1 MSSTRA
7 REGRDAAEVDDLED
21 LSDEE
26 LDALLAE
33 ELAEGEE
40 EEEEVP
46 VPRSGTTKKAPKA
59 SKKKSAKAAA
69 DSRTRRSNQDS
80 RADGPPT
87 GTALIMLAVSAV
99 SAVVVF
105 AMRAARRKQSPAPK
119 RADTP
124 APTLAVDGAHAS
136 ARKSDVAPTRR
147 LAAAKKKPVPAAAR
161 RCANCGAAAPKK
173 KDPAA
178 ADAPSG
184 VAAAAKLLRCGGC
197 RATYYCSSECQRQHR
212 PVHKKDCVPPA
223 GTQAAAARSATAS
236 EAPRAPPPAVAAS
249 SPPEPAAPAD
259 AAAAA
264 AAAAAEGAR
273 RFQSLRARLGAA
285 TVAFSR
291 GATGQ
296 AVSALQDIAMEA
308 HELFDRHALGRDI
321 ECEALRVA
329 GHGMIRMRAWEPAE
343 KCLDACLGVAR
354 LGLEDDPPLP
364 PGAAIGA
371 FVALGT
377 LASARE
383 PPEFDLSQQWF
394 AHALQTAREAGDVSA
409 EASVCQ
415 SLAGVA
421 GKMGDGAAAAQA
433 AEMALG
439 LRRAKLEE
447 AGRTLV
453 AAEEALAAFTVQSVT
468 QSRGYPPSEGA
479 TEDTHAEPSGN
490 RAGSEAI
497 GVAGATGGRSVGPA
511 TAPPITSPDHARAFG
526 AAAAAKR
533 ALAEARR
540 AEVAALANVG
550 AALLKVP
557 ATSGV
562 ASGAA
567 EAEASEASSEDAPSG
582 THLVAS
588 ETEDAGDADPSRD
601 PSPATRVAAGVA
613 RYEEALASLRRDAA
627 GPQDLEME
635 IGLLLELANAH
646 DNRVGGDAGR
656 ARARLARASLRDAVK
671 ALTANQREFPNTC
684 TLCSETM
691 DVIEGEGEE
700 DTHAST
706 TGSGPVTCLECL
718 HGYHSACLLR
728 WREEKLVE
736 EMEKMEK
743 AKGEGEDVSGREPQ
757 KPRCPDCAK
766 IHASRAAAAEAA
778 QRQPRSSAS
787 APGGFL

>member
-33 ELAEGEE
+33 ELAEREE

-69 DSRTRRSNQDS
+69 DARTRRSNQDS

-87 GTALIMLAVSAV
+87 GTALVMLAVSAV
-99 SAVVVF
+99 SAVIVF
-105 AMRAARRKQSPAPK
+105 ATRAARRKQSPAPK

-136 ARKSDVAPTRR
+136 EERRKSDVAPTRR
-147 LAAAKKKPVPAAAR
+147 LAAAKKKPVPAAER

-173 KDPAA
+173 KDSAA

-184 VAAAAKLLRCGGC
+184 VAAATKLLRCGGC

-223 GTQAAAARSATAS
+223 GTQAAATRSATAG
-236 EAPRAPPPAVAAS
+236 EAPRAPPPAVAAA

-259 AAAAA
+259 AAAA

-394 AHALQTAREAGDVSA
+394 AHALQVAREAGDVAA

-453 AAEEALAAFTVQSVT
+453 AAEEALAAFTVTVT
-468 QSRGYPPSEGA
+468 QSQAPPSVG
-479 TEDTHAEPSGN
+479 TEDAADPTPQP
-490 RAGSEAI
+490 GSEAI
-497 GVAGATGGRSVGPA
+497 GVAPATGGRPA

-557 ATSGV
+557 ATSGL
-562 ASGAA
+562 ASGAV
-567 EAEASEASSEDAPSG
+567 EASEASSEDAPLG
-582 THLVAS
+582 TDVAS
-588 ETEDAGDADPSRD
+588 KTEDAGDAPRD

-656 ARARLARASLRDAVK
+656 ARARLARASLRAAVK

-691 DVIEGEGEE
+691 DVIENEGEV

-706 TGSGPVTCLECL
+706 TGSGPDAAAATRPVTCLECL

>member
-33 ELAEGEE
+33 ELAEREE

-69 DSRTRRSNQDS
+69 DARTRRSNQDS

-87 GTALIMLAVSAV
+87 GTALVMLAVSAV
-99 SAVVVF
+99 SAVIVF
-105 AMRAARRKQSPAPK
+105 ATRAARRKQSPAPK

-136 ARKSDVAPTRR
+136 EERRKSDVAPTRR
-147 LAAAKKKPVPAAAR
+147 LAAAKKKPVPAAER

-173 KDPAA
+173 KDSAA

-184 VAAAAKLLRCGGC
+184 VAAATKLLRCGGC

-223 GTQAAAARSATAS
+223 GTQAAATRSATAG
-236 EAPRAPPPAVAAS
+236 EAPRAPPPAVAAA

-394 AHALQTAREAGDVSA
+394 AHALQVAREAGDVAA

-453 AAEEALAAFTVQSVT
+453 AAEEALAAFTVTVT
-468 QSRGYPPSEGA
+468 QSQAPPSVG
-479 TEDTHAEPSGN
+479 TEDAADPTPQP
-490 RAGSEAI
+490 GSEAI
-497 GVAGATGGRSVGPA
+497 GVAPATGGRPA

-557 ATSGV
+557 ATSGL
-562 ASGAA
+562 ASGAV
-567 EAEASEASSEDAPSG
+567 EASEASSEDAPLG
-582 THLVAS
+582 TDVAS
-588 ETEDAGDADPSRD
+588 KTEDAGDAPRD

-656 ARARLARASLRDAVK
+656 ARARLARASLRAAVK

-691 DVIEGEGEE
+691 DVIENEGEV

-706 TGSGPVTCLECL
+706 TGSGPDAAAATRPVTCLKCL

>member
-59 SKKKSAKAAA
+59 SKKKSGKAAA

-124 APTLAVDGAHAS
+124 APTLAVDGAHTS

-147 LAAAKKKPVPAAAR
+147 LAAAKKKAVPAAAR

-329 GHGMIRMRAWEPAE
+329 GHGMIRVRAWEPAE

-394 AHALQTAREAGDVSA
+394 AHALQVAREAGDVSA

-453 AAEEALAAFTVQSVT
+453 AAEEALAAFTVTGV
-468 QSRGYPPSEGA
+468 
-479 TEDTHAEPSGN
+479 TEDAAEPTP

-582 THLVAS
+582 TDVAS
-588 ETEDAGDADPSRD
+588 ETEDAGDAPRD

-743 AKGEGEDVSGREPQ
+743 AKAEGEDVSGREPQ

>member
-33 ELAEGEE
+33 ELAEREE

-69 DSRTRRSNQDS
+69 DARTRRSNQDS

-87 GTALIMLAVSAV
+87 GTALVMLAVSAV
-99 SAVVVF
+99 SAVIVF
-105 AMRAARRKQSPAPK
+105 ATRAARRKQSPAPK

-136 ARKSDVAPTRR
+136 EERRKSDVAPTRR
-147 LAAAKKKPVPAAAR
+147 LAAAKKKPVPAAER

-173 KDPAA
+173 KDSAA

-184 VAAAAKLLRCGGC
+184 VAAATKLLRCGGC

-223 GTQAAAARSATAS
+223 GTQAAATRSATAG
-236 EAPRAPPPAVAAS
+236 EAPRAPPPAVAAA

-394 AHALQTAREAGDVSA
+394 AHALQVAREAGDVAA

-453 AAEEALAAFTVQSVT
+453 AAEEALAAFTVTVT
-468 QSRGYPPSEGA
+468 QSQAPPSVG
-479 TEDTHAEPSGN
+479 TEDAADPTPQP
-490 RAGSEAI
+490 GSEAI
-497 GVAGATGGRSVGPA
+497 GVAPATGGRPA

-557 ATSGV
+557 ATSGL
-562 ASGAA
+562 ASGAV
-567 EAEASEASSEDAPSG
+567 EASEASSEDAPLG
-582 THLVAS
+582 TDVAS
-588 ETEDAGDADPSRD
+588 KTEDAGDAPRD

-656 ARARLARASLRDAVK
+656 ARARLARASLRAAVK

-691 DVIEGEGEE
+691 DVIENEGEV

-706 TGSGPVTCLECL
+706 TGSGPDAAAATRPVTCLECL

>member
-33 ELAEGEE
+33 ELAEREE

-69 DSRTRRSNQDS
+69 DARTRRSNQDS

-87 GTALIMLAVSAV
+87 GTALVMLAVSAV
-99 SAVVVF
+99 SAIIVF

-124 APTLAVDGAHAS
+124 APTLAVDGAHTS
-136 ARKSDVAPTRR
+136 ARKSDVTPTRR

-161 RCANCGAAAPKK
+161 RCANCGATAPKK
-173 KDPAA
+173 K
-178 ADAPSG
+178 DAPSG
-184 VAAAAKLLRCGGC
+184 VAAATKLLRCGGC

-223 GTQAAAARSATAS
+223 GTQAAATRSATAG
-236 EAPRAPPPAVAAS
+236 EAPRAPPPAVAAA

-394 AHALQTAREAGDVSA
+394 AHALQVAREAGDVAA

-453 AAEEALAAFTVQSVT
+453 AAEEALAAFTVTVT
-468 QSRGYPPSEGA
+468 QSQAPPSVG
-479 TEDTHAEPSGN
+479 TEDAADPTPQP
-490 RAGSEAI
+490 GSEAI
-497 GVAGATGGRSVGPA
+497 GVASATGGRPA

-557 ATSGV
+557 AMSGP
-562 ASGAA
+562 ASGA
-567 EAEASEASSEDAPSG
+567 AEASEASSEDAPLG
-582 THLVAS
+582 TDVAS
-588 ETEDAGDADPSRD
+588 KTEDAGDAPRD

-656 ARARLARASLRDAVK
+656 ARARLARASLREAVK

-691 DVIEGEGEE
+691 DVIENEVEGLGS
-700 DTHAST
+700 ST
-706 TGSGPVTCLECL
+706 TGSGPDAAAATRPVTCLECL

>member
-173 KDPAA
+173 KDSAA
-178 ADAPSG
+178 ADASSG

-364 PGAAIGA
+364 PSAAIGA

-394 AHALQTAREAGDVSA
+394 AHALQVAREAGDVSA

-453 AAEEALAAFTVQSVT
+453 AAEEALAAFTVTGV
-468 QSRGYPPSEGA
+468 
-479 TEDTHAEPSGN
+479 TEDAAEPTP

-582 THLVAS
+582 TDVAS
-588 ETEDAGDADPSRD
+588 ETEDAGDAPRD
-601 PSPATRVAAGVA
+601 PSPATRIAAGVA

-684 TLCSETM
+684 TLCSKAM
-691 DVIEGEGEE
+691 DPIEGEGSDE
-700 DTHAST
+700 AS
-706 TGSGPVTCLECL
+706 SLPADPDAPVTCLECL

-728 WREEKLVE
+728 WREQRLVE
-736 EMEKMEK
+736 EMRQIEK
-743 AKGEGEDVSGREPQ
+743 AEAEGEDVSGRKPQ
-757 KPRCPDCAK
+757 KPRCPDCAN
-766 IHASRAAAAEAA
+766 IHARRAAAAEAA
-778 QRQPRSSAS
+778 QRQQQSQATE
-787 APGGFL
+787 GFL

>member
-33 ELAEGEE
+33 ELAEREE

-69 DSRTRRSNQDS
+69 DARTRRSNQDS

-87 GTALIMLAVSAV
+87 GTALVMLAVSAV
-99 SAVVVF
+99 SAVIVF
-105 AMRAARRKQSPAPK
+105 ATRAARRKQSPAPK

-124 APTLAVDGAHAS
+124 APTLAVDGAHTS
-136 ARKSDVAPTRR
+136 ARKSDVTPTRR

-161 RCANCGAAAPKK
+161 RCANCGATAPKK
-173 KDPAA
+173 K
-178 ADAPSG
+178 DAPSG
-184 VAAAAKLLRCGGC
+184 VAAATKLLRCGGC

-223 GTQAAAARSATAS
+223 GTQAAATRSATAG
-236 EAPRAPPPAVAAS
+236 EAPRAPPPAVAAA

-259 AAAAA
+259 AAAAV

-394 AHALQTAREAGDVSA
+394 AHALQVAREAGDVAA

-453 AAEEALAAFTVQSVT
+453 AAEEALAAFTVTVT
-468 QSRGYPPSEGA
+468 QSQAPPSVG
-479 TEDTHAEPSGN
+479 TEDAADPTPQP
-490 RAGSEAI
+490 GSEAI
-497 GVAGATGGRSVGPA
+497 GVAPATGGRPA

-557 ATSGV
+557 ATSGP
-562 ASGAA
+562 ASGA
-567 EAEASEASSEDAPSG
+567 AEASEASSEDAPLG
-582 THLVAS
+582 TDVAS
-588 ETEDAGDADPSRD
+588 KTEDAGDAPRD

-656 ARARLARASLRDAVK
+656 ARARLARASLREAVK

-691 DVIEGEGEE
+691 DVIENEVEGLGS
-700 DTHAST
+700 ST
-706 TGSGPVTCLECL
+706 TGSGPDAAAATRPVTCLECL

-736 EMEKMEK
+736 ELEKMEK

>member
-33 ELAEGEE
+33 ELAEREE

-69 DSRTRRSNQDS
+69 DARTRRSNQDS
-80 RADGPPT
+80 RVDGPPT
-87 GTALIMLAVSAV
+87 GTALVMLAVSAV
-99 SAVVVF
+99 SAIIVF

-124 APTLAVDGAHAS
+124 APTLAVDGAHTS
-136 ARKSDVAPTRR
+136 ARKSDVTPTRR

-161 RCANCGAAAPKK
+161 RCANCGATAPKK
-173 KDPAA
+173 K
-178 ADAPSG
+178 DAPSG
-184 VAAAAKLLRCGGC
+184 VAAATKLLRCGGC

-223 GTQAAAARSATAS
+223 GTQAAATRSATAG
-236 EAPRAPPPAVAAS
+236 EAPRAPPPAVAAA

-259 AAAAA
+259 AAA

-394 AHALQTAREAGDVSA
+394 AHALQVAREAGDVAA

-453 AAEEALAAFTVQSVT
+453 AAEEALAAFTVTVT
-468 QSRGYPPSEGA
+468 QSQAPPSVG
-479 TEDTHAEPSGN
+479 TEDAADPTPQP
-490 RAGSEAI
+490 GSEAI
-497 GVAGATGGRSVGPA
+497 GVAPATGGRPA

-557 ATSGV
+557 ATSAP
-562 ASGAA
+562 ASGA
-567 EAEASEASSEDAPSG
+567 AEASEASSEDAPLG
-582 THLVAS
+582 TDVAS
-588 ETEDAGDADPSRD
+588 KTEDAGDAPRD

-656 ARARLARASLRDAVK
+656 ARARLARASLREAVK

-691 DVIEGEGEE
+691 DVIENEGEV

-706 TGSGPVTCLECL
+706 TGSGPDAAAATRPVTCLECL

-736 EMEKMEK
+736 ELEKMEK

>member
-33 ELAEGEE
+33 ELAEREE

-69 DSRTRRSNQDS
+69 DARTRRSNQDS

-87 GTALIMLAVSAV
+87 GTALVMLAVSAV
-99 SAVVVF
+99 SAVIVF
-105 AMRAARRKQSPAPK
+105 ATRAARRKQSPAPK

-136 ARKSDVAPTRR
+136 EERRKSDVAPTRR

-161 RCANCGAAAPKK
+161 RCANCGTAAPKK
-173 KDPAA
+173 KDSAA

-184 VAAAAKLLRCGGC
+184 VAAATKLLRCGGC

-223 GTQAAAARSATAS
+223 GTQAAATRSATAG
-236 EAPRAPPPAVAAS
+236 EAPRAPPPAVAAA

-259 AAAAA
+259 AAA

-394 AHALQTAREAGDVSA
+394 AHALQVAREAGDVAA

-453 AAEEALAAFTVQSVT
+453 AAEEALAAFTVTVT
-468 QSRGYPPSEGA
+468 QSQAPPSVG
-479 TEDTHAEPSGN
+479 TEDAADPTPQP
-490 RAGSEAI
+490 GSEAI
-497 GVAGATGGRSVGPA
+497 GVAPATGGRPA

-557 ATSGV
+557 ATSGP
-562 ASGAA
+562 ASGA
-567 EAEASEASSEDAPSG
+567 AEASEASSEDAPLG
-582 THLVAS
+582 TDVAS
-588 ETEDAGDADPSRD
+588 KTEDAGDAPRD

-613 RYEEALASLRRDAA
+613 RYEEALASLRRDAV

-656 ARARLARASLRDAVK
+656 ARARLARASLREAVK

-691 DVIEGEGEE
+691 DVIENEGEV

-706 TGSGPVTCLECL
+706 TGSGPDAAAATRPVTCLECL

>member
-124 APTLAVDGAHAS
+124 APTLAVDGAHTS

-147 LAAAKKKPVPAAAR
+147 LAAAKKKAVPAAAR

-377 LASARE
+377 LASVRE

-394 AHALQTAREAGDVSA
+394 AHALQVAREAGDVSA

-453 AAEEALAAFTVQSVT
+453 AAEEALAAFTVTGV
-468 QSRGYPPSEGA
+468 
-479 TEDTHAEPSGN
+479 TEDAAEPTP

-582 THLVAS
+582 TDVAS
-588 ETEDAGDADPSRD
+588 ETEDAGDAPRD

-743 AKGEGEDVSGREPQ
+743 AKAEGEDVSGREPQ

>member
-1 MSSTRA
+1 MTQTTMSSTRA
-7 REGRDAAEVDDLED
+7 REACDDAEKDNLED

-33 ELAEGEE
+33 EYAEQEE
-40 EEEEVP
+40 EEAVP
-46 VPRSGTTKKAPKA
+46 VPRSETAKKASKA
-59 SKKKSAKAAA
+59 SKKKPAKAAA
-69 DSRTRRSNQDS
+69 DALKQDS
-80 RADGPPT
+80 ADGPPI
-87 GTALIMLAVSAV
+87 GTALVMLAVSAV

-124 APTLAVDGAHAS
+124 APTLAVDGASAQTQKNNVAPARRRAS
-136 ARKSDVAPTRR
+136 AAQ
-147 LAAAKKKPVPAAAR
+147 KKPVPAAAR
-161 RCANCGAAAPKK
+161 RCANCGATQPKK
-173 KDPAA
+173 KEGA
-178 ADAPSG
+178 
-184 VAAAAKLLRCGGC
+184 VAAAKLLRCGGC

-223 GTQAAAARSATAS
+223 GTSAPATQSAAASAAARAPEPAAAAAAKTA
-236 EAPRAPPPAVAAS
+236 
-249 SPPEPAAPAD
+249 PEPAAPD
-259 AAAAA
+259 DAAAA

-273 RFQSLRARLGAA
+273 RFKSLRARLGAA
-285 TVAFSR
+285 TGAFRR
-291 GATGQ
+291 GAIGQ

-308 HELFDRHALGRDI
+308 HELFDQHKLGRDV

-354 LGLEDDPPLP
+354 AGLEDDPPLP

-377 LASARE
+377 LASTRE

-394 AHALQTAREAGDVSA
+394 AQALQVAREAGDVAA

-439 LRRAKLEE
+439 LRRAKVEE
-447 AGRTLV
+447 ARQMLV
-453 AAEEALAAFTVQSVT
+453 AAENELAAFVAPGGT
-468 QSRGYPPSEGA
+468 RNDAEGA
-479 TEDTHAEPSGN
+479 PAASG
-490 RAGSEAI
+490 
-497 GVAGATGGRSVGPA
+497 V
-511 TAPPITSPDHARAFG
+511 APPITSPEHARAFG
-526 AAAAAKR
+526 AAAVAKR

-550 AALLKVP
+550 AALLKVE
-557 ATSGV
+557 
-562 ASGAA
+562 AA
-567 EAEASEASSEDAPSG
+567 DSSEASASAAGRSGTPEDAP
-582 THLVAS
+582 
-588 ETEDAGDADPSRD
+588 

-613 RYEEALASLRRDAA
+613 RYEEALASLRQDAA

-646 DNRVGGDAGR
+646 DNRVGGASGR
-656 ARARLARASLRDAVK
+656 ARAREMRASLRDAVK

-684 TLCSETM
+684 TLCSKAM
-691 DVIEGEGEE
+691 DPIEGEGSDE
-700 DTHAST
+700 AS
-706 TGSGPVTCLECL
+706 SLPADPDAPVTCLECL

-728 WREEKLVE
+728 WREQRLVE
-736 EMEKMEK
+736 EMRQIEK
-743 AKGEGEDVSGREPQ
+743 AEAEGEDVSGRKPQ
-757 KPRCPDCAK
+757 KPRCPDCAN
-766 IHASRAAAAEAA
+766 IHARRAAAAEAA
-778 QRQPRSSAS
+778 QRQQQSQATE
-787 APGGFL
+787 GFL

>member
-33 ELAEGEE
+33 ELAEREE

-69 DSRTRRSNQDS
+69 DARTRRSNQDS

-87 GTALIMLAVSAV
+87 GTALVMLAVSAV
-99 SAVVVF
+99 SAVIVF
-105 AMRAARRKQSPAPK
+105 ATRAARRKQSPAPK

-136 ARKSDVAPTRR
+136 EERRKSDVAPTRR
-147 LAAAKKKPVPAAAR
+147 LAAAKKKSVPAVAR

-173 KDPAA
+173 KDSAA

-184 VAAAAKLLRCGGC
+184 VAAATKLLRCGGC

-223 GTQAAAARSATAS
+223 GTQAAATRSATAG
-236 EAPRAPPPAVAAS
+236 EAPRAPPPAVAAA

-394 AHALQTAREAGDVSA
+394 AHALQVAREAGDVAA

-453 AAEEALAAFTVQSVT
+453 AAEEALAAFTVTVT
-468 QSRGYPPSEGA
+468 QSQAPPSVG
-479 TEDTHAEPSGN
+479 TEDAADPTPQP
-490 RAGSEAI
+490 GSEAI
-497 GVAGATGGRSVGPA
+497 GVAPATGGRPA

-526 AAAAAKR
+526 AVAAAKR

-557 ATSGV
+557 ATSGP
-562 ASGAA
+562 ASGA
-567 EAEASEASSEDAPSG
+567 AEASEASSEDAPLG
-582 THLVAS
+582 TDVPS
-588 ETEDAGDADPSRD
+588 KTEDAGDAPRD

-656 ARARLARASLRDAVK
+656 ARARLARASLREAVK

-691 DVIEGEGEE
+691 DVIENEGEV

-706 TGSGPVTCLECL
+706 TGSGPDAAAATRPVTCLECL

>member
-33 ELAEGEE
+33 ELAEREE

-69 DSRTRRSNQDS
+69 DARTRRSNQDS

-87 GTALIMLAVSAV
+87 GTALVMLAVSAV
-99 SAVVVF
+99 SAIIVF

-124 APTLAVDGAHAS
+124 APTLAVDGAHTS

-147 LAAAKKKPVPAAAR
+147 LAAAKKKSVPAVAR

-173 KDPAA
+173 KDSAA

-184 VAAAAKLLRCGGC
+184 VAAATKLLRCGGC

-223 GTQAAAARSATAS
+223 GTQAAATRSATAG
-236 EAPRAPPPAVAAS
+236 EAPRAPPPAVAAA

-264 AAAAAEGAR
+264 AAAEGAR
-273 RFQSLRARLGAA
+273 RFQRLRARLGAA

-394 AHALQTAREAGDVSA
+394 AHALQVAREAGDVAA

-453 AAEEALAAFTVQSVT
+453 AAEEALAAFTVTVT
-468 QSRGYPPSEGA
+468 QSQAPPSVG
-479 TEDTHAEPSGN
+479 TEDAADPTPQP
-490 RAGSEAI
+490 GSEAI
-497 GVAGATGGRSVGPA
+497 GVAPATGGRPA

-557 ATSGV
+557 ATSAP
-562 ASGAA
+562 ASGA
-567 EAEASEASSEDAPSG
+567 AEASEASSEDAPLG
-582 THLVAS
+582 TDVAS
-588 ETEDAGDADPSRD
+588 KTEDAGDAPRD

-656 ARARLARASLRDAVK
+656 ARARLARASLREAVK

-691 DVIEGEGEE
+691 DVIENEGEV

-706 TGSGPVTCLECL
+706 TGSGPDAAAATRPVTCLECL

-736 EMEKMEK
+736 ELEKMEK

>member
-33 ELAEGEE
+33 ELAEREE

-69 DSRTRRSNQDS
+69 DARTRRSNQDS

-87 GTALIMLAVSAV
+87 GTALVMLAVSAV
-99 SAVVVF
+99 SAIIVF

-124 APTLAVDGAHAS
+124 APTLAVDGAHTS
-136 ARKSDVAPTRR
+136 ARKSDVTPTRR

-161 RCANCGAAAPKK
+161 RCANCGATAPKK
-173 KDPAA
+173 K
-178 ADAPSG
+178 DAPSG
-184 VAAAAKLLRCGGC
+184 VAAATKLLRCGGC

-223 GTQAAAARSATAS
+223 GTQAAATRSATAG
-236 EAPRAPPPAVAAS
+236 EAPRAPPPAVAAA

-259 AAAAA
+259 AAA

-394 AHALQTAREAGDVSA
+394 AHALQVAREAGDVAA

-453 AAEEALAAFTVQSVT
+453 AAEEALAAFTVTVT
-468 QSRGYPPSEGA
+468 QSQAPPSVG
-479 TEDTHAEPSGN
+479 TEDAADPTPQP
-490 RAGSEAI
+490 GSEAI
-497 GVAGATGGRSVGPA
+497 GVAPATGGRPA

-557 ATSGV
+557 ATSGP
-562 ASGAA
+562 ASGA
-567 EAEASEASSEDAPSG
+567 AEASEASSEDAPLG
-582 THLVAS
+582 TDVAS
-588 ETEDAGDADPSRD
+588 KTEDAGDAPRD

-656 ARARLARASLRDAVK
+656 ARARLARASLREAVK

-691 DVIEGEGEE
+691 DVIENEGEV

-706 TGSGPVTCLECL
+706 TGSGPDAAAATRPVTCLECL

-736 EMEKMEK
+736 ELEKMEK

>member
-173 KDPAA
+173 KDSAA
-178 ADAPSG
+178 ADASSG

-394 AHALQTAREAGDVSA
+394 AHALQVAREAGDVSA

-421 GKMGDGAAAAQA
+421 GKIGDGAAAAQA

-453 AAEEALAAFTVQSVT
+453 AAEEALAAFTVTVT
-468 QSRGYPPSEGA
+468 QSHSHGPGVG
-479 TEDTHAEPSGN
+479 TEDAAEPIASEP
-490 RAGSEAI
+490 GSEAI
-497 GVAGATGGRSVGPA
+497 GVAAATGGRPA

-557 ATSGV
+557 ATSGL
-562 ASGAA
+562 ASGA
-567 EAEASEASSEDAPSG
+567 AEASEASSEDAPSG
-582 THLVAS
+582 TDVS
-588 ETEDAGDADPSRD
+588 SKTEDAGVAPRD

-691 DVIEGEGEE
+691 DVIEGEGKE

-706 TGSGPVTCLECL
+706 RPATCLECL

-743 AKGEGEDVSGREPQ
+743 AKGEGEDVSGRDREPQ

-787 APGGFL
+787 APAPGGFL

>member
-33 ELAEGEE
+33 ELAEREE

-69 DSRTRRSNQDS
+69 DARTRRSNQDS

-87 GTALIMLAVSAV
+87 GTALVMLAVSAV
-99 SAVVVF
+99 SAIIVF

-124 APTLAVDGAHAS
+124 APTLAVDGAHTS
-136 ARKSDVAPTRR
+136 ARKSDVTPTRR

-161 RCANCGAAAPKK
+161 RCANCGATAPKK
-173 KDPAA
+173 K
-178 ADAPSG
+178 DAPSG
-184 VAAAAKLLRCGGC
+184 VAAATKLLRCGGC

-223 GTQAAAARSATAS
+223 GTQAAATRSATAG
-236 EAPRAPPPAVAAS
+236 EAPRAPPPAVAAA

-394 AHALQTAREAGDVSA
+394 AHALQVAREAGDVAA

-453 AAEEALAAFTVQSVT
+453 AAEEALAAFTVTVT
-468 QSRGYPPSEGA
+468 QSQAPPSVG
-479 TEDTHAEPSGN
+479 TEDAADPTPQP
-490 RAGSEAI
+490 GSEAI
-497 GVAGATGGRSVGPA
+497 GVAPATGGRPA

-557 ATSGV
+557 ATSGP
-562 ASGAA
+562 ASGA
-567 EAEASEASSEDAPSG
+567 AEASEASSEDAPLG
-582 THLVAS
+582 TDVPS
-588 ETEDAGDADPSRD
+588 KTEDAGDAPRD

-656 ARARLARASLRDAVK
+656 ARARLARASLREAVK

-691 DVIEGEGEE
+691 DVIENEGEV

-706 TGSGPVTCLECL
+706 TGSGPDAAAATRPVTCLECL

-736 EMEKMEK
+736 ELEKMEK

>member
-33 ELAEGEE
+33 ELAEREE

-69 DSRTRRSNQDS
+69 DARTRRSNQDS

-87 GTALIMLAVSAV
+87 GTALVMLAVSAV
-99 SAVVVF
+99 SAVIVF
-105 AMRAARRKQSPAPK
+105 ATRAARRKQSPAPK

-136 ARKSDVAPTRR
+136 EERRKSDVAPTRR

-161 RCANCGAAAPKK
+161 RCANCGTAAPKK
-173 KDPAA
+173 KDSAA

-184 VAAAAKLLRCGGC
+184 VAAATKLLRCGGC

-223 GTQAAAARSATAS
+223 GTQAAATRSATAG
-236 EAPRAPPPAVAAS
+236 EAPRAPPPAVAAA

-259 AAAAA
+259 AA

-394 AHALQTAREAGDVSA
+394 AHALQVAREAGDVAA

-453 AAEEALAAFTVQSVT
+453 AAEEALAAFTVTVT
-468 QSRGYPPSEGA
+468 QSQAPPSVG
-479 TEDTHAEPSGN
+479 TEDAADPTPQP
-490 RAGSEAI
+490 GSEAI
-497 GVAGATGGRSVGPA
+497 GVAPATGGRPA

-557 ATSGV
+557 ATSGP
-562 ASGAA
+562 ASGA
-567 EAEASEASSEDAPSG
+567 AEASEASSEDAPLG
-582 THLVAS
+582 TDVAS
-588 ETEDAGDADPSRD
+588 KTEDAGDAPRD

-613 RYEEALASLRRDAA
+613 RYEEALASLRRDAV

-656 ARARLARASLRDAVK
+656 ARARLARASLREAVK

-691 DVIEGEGEE
+691 DVIENEGEV

-706 TGSGPVTCLECL
+706 TGSGPDAAAATRPVTCLECL

>member
-33 ELAEGEE
+33 ELAEREE

-69 DSRTRRSNQDS
+69 DARTRRSNQDS

-87 GTALIMLAVSAV
+87 GTALVMLAVSAV
-99 SAVVVF
+99 SAIIVF

-124 APTLAVDGAHAS
+124 APTLAVDGAHTS
-136 ARKSDVAPTRR
+136 ARKSDVTPTRR

-161 RCANCGAAAPKK
+161 RCANCGATAPKK
-173 KDPAA
+173 K
-178 ADAPSG
+178 DAPSG
-184 VAAAAKLLRCGGC
+184 VAAATKLLRCGGC

-223 GTQAAAARSATAS
+223 GTQAAATRSATAG
-236 EAPRAPPPAVAAS
+236 EAPRAPPPAVAAA

-394 AHALQTAREAGDVSA
+394 AHALQVAREAGDVAA

-453 AAEEALAAFTVQSVT
+453 AAEEALAAFTVTVT
-468 QSRGYPPSEGA
+468 QSQAPPSVG
-479 TEDTHAEPSGN
+479 TEDAADPTPQP
-490 RAGSEAI
+490 GSEAI
-497 GVAGATGGRSVGPA
+497 GVAPATGGRPA

-557 ATSGV
+557 ATSGP
-562 ASGAA
+562 ASGA
-567 EAEASEASSEDAPSG
+567 AEASEASSEDAPLG
-582 THLVAS
+582 TDVAS
-588 ETEDAGDADPSRD
+588 KTEDAGDAPRD

-656 ARARLARASLRDAVK
+656 ARARLARASLREAVK

-691 DVIEGEGEE
+691 DVIENEGEV

-706 TGSGPVTCLECL
+706 TGSGPDAAAATRPVTCLECL

>member
-33 ELAEGEE
+33 ELAEREE

-173 KDPAA
+173 KDSAA
-178 ADAPSG
+178 ADASSG

-364 PGAAIGA
+364 PSAAIGA

-394 AHALQTAREAGDVSA
+394 AHALQVAREAGDVSA

-453 AAEEALAAFTVQSVT
+453 AAEEALAAFTVTGV
-468 QSRGYPPSEGA
+468 
-479 TEDTHAEPSGN
+479 TEDAAEPTP

-582 THLVAS
+582 TDVAS
-588 ETEDAGDADPSRD
+588 ETEDAGDAPRD
-601 PSPATRVAAGVA
+601 PSPATRIAAGVA

-700 DTHAST
+700 DAHAST

-736 EMEKMEK
+736 EMEKIEK

-778 QRQPRSSAS
+778 QRQPQSSAS